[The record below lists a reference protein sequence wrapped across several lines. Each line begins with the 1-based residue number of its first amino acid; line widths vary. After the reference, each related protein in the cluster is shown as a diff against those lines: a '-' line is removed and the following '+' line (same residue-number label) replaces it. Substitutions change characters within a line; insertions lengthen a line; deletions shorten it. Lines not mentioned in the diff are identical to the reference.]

1 MAGHQMQPCVCGDYA
16 RSTMSSPPLIQPR
29 ICGDYSSCRWQVR
42 LSSDT
47 TPRMRGL
54 LAVLLRLCN
63 KVRYNP
69 AYAGSLPIL
78 GKWIQTGT

>member
-1 MAGHQMQPCVCGDYA
+1 MQPCVCGDYA

-47 TPRMRGL
+47 IPRMRGL